1 MYKLVCIDINDNDYE
16 VFNRDFDTKDALEKE
31 LNVELEADKYSSS
44 GTYKYHAY
52 ELKELKITYGLAT
65 VE

>member
-1 MYKLVCIDINDNDYE
+1 MYKLVCIDISDNDYE

-31 LNVELEADKYSSS
+31 LNVELEADKYGS

>member
-16 VFNRDFDTKDALEKE
+16 VFNRDFDTKAE
-31 LNVELEADKYSSS
+31 LVEHLNAELESDKYGN